1 MKGVKLVNKG
11 ITGRLTEI
19 KQSRLQTMSQTLFF
33 FFFFPNV
40 RTEWI
45 FPFLETHEEI
55 AEGKR
60 RKNKQ
65 FAPAGLDTTT
75 P

>member
-19 KQSRLQTMSQTLFF
+19 KQSRLQTMSQTLYFIFF
-33 FFFFPNV
+33 SNV
-40 RTEWI
+40 RTERI

-65 FAPAGLDTTT
+65 FAPAGLDATT